1 MSQEAAPVRKNVR
14 GSIAN
19 DELENI
25 KTELTCKLSSF
36 LDTAIANINSN
47 EYLKEHPSDLLRSFE
62 EIIGNELGKLDTAM
76 QKQTT
81 ELPTIEGDGYADGQL
96 VYATWYCPTCHS
108 AYEIDFDKYC
118 PNCGQKINRSEL
130 DQL

>member
-1 MSQEAAPVRKNVR
+1 M
-14 GSIAN
+14 N

-47 EYLKEHPSDLLRSFE
+47 EYSKEHPSDLLRSFE

-76 QKQTT
+76 QKQTA

-96 VYATWYCPTCHS
+96 VYDTW
-108 AYEIDFDKYC
+108 YC